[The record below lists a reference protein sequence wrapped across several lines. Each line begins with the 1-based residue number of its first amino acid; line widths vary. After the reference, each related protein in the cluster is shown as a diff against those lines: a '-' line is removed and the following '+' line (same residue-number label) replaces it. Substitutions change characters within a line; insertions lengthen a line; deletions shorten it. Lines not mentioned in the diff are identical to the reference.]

1 MSGWKITAM
10 VAAFVAAVGLL
21 LWFSLVEGSGT
32 QPGVGLKR
40 LSGTVADG
48 FVYRSSKESFPR
60 AAFDAFRIGKVK
72 AGVIS
77 LAPFSTVEFDNLV
90 LNIPPTADVCPH
102 PAPDGGAAPVASAS
116 HVAGGGVADALGIR
130 SLAAMAYGKPIG
142 RIGGI
147 RINGLSI
154 GRMVGKDRRPVLSA
168 RCLKNSGRK
177 MLVEG
182 LRVYDADGERFVGRA
197 EFVTKPVPAIV
208 WQDGR
213 FELSEL
219 SSIFN
224 R

>member
-1 MSGWKITAM
+1 
-10 VAAFVAAVGLL
+10 L
-21 LWFSLVEGSGT
+21 LWFSLVRGFGPQETGI
-32 QPGVGLKR
+32 GLKR
-40 LSGTVADG
+40 LSGPVADG
-48 FVYRSSKESFPR
+48 FMYRSPKEPFPR
-60 AAFDAFRIGKVK
+60 ATFDAFRIGKIK

-102 PAPDGGAAPVASAS
+102 PAPDGTAPVASAS

-142 RIGGI
+142 RIGGV

-177 MLVEG
+177 MLVDG